1 MKEERR
7 YESDENKNSRRG
19 ETLKKYRRVKKMKV
33 LVRKE
38 QKVKGYG

>member
-1 MKEERR
+1 MKVTKTKIKEE
-7 YESDENKNSRRG
+7 EK
-19 ETLKKYRRVKKMKV
+19 RVNKMKV

>member
-1 MKEERR
+1 MKVMKTKIKEE
-7 YESDENKNSRRG
+7 EK
-19 ETLKKYRRVKKMKV
+19 RVKKMKV

>member
-1 MKEERR
+1 MKVTKTKIKEE
-7 YESDENKNSRRG
+7 EK
-19 ETLKKYRRVKKMKV
+19 RVKKMKV